1 MYFYASYDYKAP
13 GVSGGG
19 AWAYGLKNNG
29 QKIGSP
35 SQDDWNASTQADRPS
50 STKDGS
56 KNAGHGST
64 SKSRNATSTSP
75 SARTLTGPATSTV
88 SPAEAHGHITS
99 SRVDEKVD
107 GLVVRLENIQKMLV
121 GSLDCQKDLR
131 HYLNASTEA
140 QSRLEA
146 TLDVVSQ
153 NAKLADKLSAAK
165 DENTDLKLHIK
176 DAERNLLVKC
186 NAIEQDHRG
195 ALLMYQ
201 DQQRTLESTY
211 KERLDAAQ
219 KDLEKSSKHAE
230 DKRKDDIAD
239 LKRQYDDR
247 MLENTR
253 ALEKKI
259 EKKNEFA
266 QQLQDQLN
274 TVTEALRSEHEQ
286 EMKGYEKDIQKL
298 QEDIDSHKSDKTQ
311 MLRQYKDQA
320 EAIRVTEKIL
330 NKIENQQSD
339 NDDLRLAHGEQLK
352 SLKAIERRLEELY
365 AQQLDKDGVV
375 QTHEEQARSLET
387 IERHLAE
394 MDARQ
399 VSKELAKR
407 RYEQQVQLLKVIEK
421 RLEEMDTRQIEKQLF
436 TQGCEEQAKLLK
448 GIERQLREMSAHQ
461 VDKESSTQRYEELV
475 KASKEIEKRLQ
486 EIDARQLDKEQATQR
501 YEQQVQMFSK
511 IETLLKEVGDRQ
523 QDTQHTEAKQE
534 EQAETLA
541 KIESF
546 IMNLDE
552 HQPDKEY
559 AELKHQ
565 EHIEQLR
572 SIEDSIK
579 ALSAQKPHEEQLTQN
594 HQEQLKA
601 LGGIERLIKDV
612 SNQNLVQRHEE
623 QIQELRMISE
633 VVKKLKASGPN
644 DELLQN
650 DQIQLEALSTIEN
663 LVKDLGSQDFAQRHK
678 EQIEELRTIGDVVKN
693 LNTRGPHEELV
704 KNNQAQLEALGVI
717 EKLVNGISAQDLAQR
732 HEEQVQELRKIGH
745 VVKELNTRIP
755 QEELLKN
762 GHAQLETLSA
772 VEKLISGFIT
782 QDFAQ
787 RHREQIEE
795 LRMVGDVVKGLDI
808 RSARPHEELLKNDQE
823 QLEALKAIQKLV
835 EGNEALDFS
844 QTHTGQIE
852 ELRRLANVVQDL
864 NVQKPSKEQLA
875 QNHQEQL
882 KAFSSLEEFVRAV
895 STQDFAQRHTEQIEE
910 LRGLANMVK
919 NLDAKNATGEQL
931 TQIQREQMKALS
943 SLEELVKGIN
953 TQDFTQRH
961 AEQIGELRE
970 LANMIKTDLD
980 AQKSNQ
986 ERLAQNHQEQLRAL
1000 NAVEELVKGIS
1011 AQDFAQRHDEQ
1022 VKSLIEIKR
1031 QLEETSA
1038 QQPEKEEITQKHE
1051 EQIRKLESLE
1061 DEFSTQLKKI
1071 EIAMEKLGH
1080 EQQDKEYL
1088 ERKHRE
1094 LLVALE
1100 KKQKVEPDE
1109 MLITQLADI
1118 RQLLDKIGNG
1128 QQSIQS
1134 AIPEQFSQLR
1144 SENVPSNILS
1154 AESMELLSR
1163 LQEEKAVTQQ
1173 QLQYVTNRLDQATRD
1188 LEEAKTRAQ
1197 DAKAEKEV
1205 VQRKIRD
1212 MTSLLEQRTIAL
1224 EDAQS
1229 RTTEAD
1235 SDKEALEASR
1245 AAWMRERDDLRNQLA
1260 AITAQSEKA
1269 HSDFQKLVSEKQRMQ
1284 EVWEGQKAA
1293 LEVKHADWIHERDDL
1308 RTQLAAMT
1316 DESARAHSD
1325 FKELASEKDRMQK
1338 EWEGQNA
1345 ALERQVGALREKTD
1359 AEEYRRRK
1367 LFEQVQTLRGNIR
1380 VMCRIRPPLPDTPRD
1395 KLVDFHPT
1403 KGEYVDHYQKIEV
1416 VAERLSAT
1424 GQLRATSK
1432 FLECER
1438 IFTPEHT
1445 NKDVFEEISQL
1456 TMSALD
1462 GKKVCI
1468 FCYGQTGSGKTFTM
1482 NHRVG
1487 PPGHDDPNDGI
1498 IHRSLALMFEH
1509 FNSSREQYQYDMK
1522 MSIVEVY
1529 INDLIDLFSSRK
1541 KHVIKNMDEATE
1553 KDMTTQ
1559 ETVRALIDKALNN
1572 RAVGATNA
1580 NPQSS
1585 RSHLIL
1591 CFKIERTVLKGP
1603 DAGSKSTGIL
1613 NLIDLAG
1620 SEKNKETGATGQ
1632 RLEESKA
1639 INSSIFE
1646 LNNSITAL
1654 AEGKPK
1660 RAGHTLTRVLDPCL
1674 AKGCRV
1680 VMFVMVSPLKK
1691 DQSETENTMTKA
1703 EMAAKAK
1710 LNSKASNSPTS
1721 PGGGRS
1727 QIPVPL
1733 KQPKP
1738 AAAREKRRV

>member
-19 AWAYGLKNNG
+19 AWAYGLKKNG
-29 QKIGSP
+29 QKVGSP
-35 SQDDWNASTQADRPS
+35 SQDDWNASTQPDKPS
-50 STKDGS
+50 SRKDGS
-56 KNAGHGST
+56 KNAGHGSA
-64 SKSRNATSTSP
+64 SKSRNATRTNP
-75 SARTLTGPATSTV
+75 SAGTLTSPATSTV
-88 SPAEAHGHITS
+88 SQAEAHGHITF
-99 SRVDEKVD
+99 SRVDKKVD
-107 GLVVRLENIQKMLV
+107 GLDVKLENIQKMLV

-131 HYLNASTEA
+131 HYLKASTEA

-146 TLDVVSQ
+146 TLEVGHQ
-153 NAKLADKLSAAK
+153 NAKLANKLSAAK
-165 DENTDLKLHIK
+165 DENTELKLQIK
-176 DAERNLLVKC
+176 DVERNLVVKC
-186 NAIEQDHRG
+186 NNLEQDHRD

-219 KDLEKSSKHAE
+219 KDHENSSKHAE
-230 DKRKDDIAD
+230 DKRNDDIAE

-253 ALEKKI
+253 DLEKKI

-266 QQLQDQLN
+266 QQLQDRLN
-274 TVTEALRSEHEQ
+274 AVTEALRSEHEK

-298 QEDIDSHKSDKTQ
+298 QEEIESHKSDKTQ
-311 MLRQYKDQA
+311 LIRQYEDQF
-320 EAIRVTEKIL
+320 EAIRATEKIL
-330 NKIENQQSD
+330 NKIDNQQSD
-339 NDDLRLAHGEQLK
+339 KDDLRRAHGEQLK
-352 SLKAIERRLEELY
+352 SLEAIERRLEELD
-365 AQQLDKDGVV
+365 ARQLNKDGVV
-375 QTHEEQARSLET
+375 QAHEEQARSLKT

-394 MDARQ
+394 VDARQ

-407 RYEQQVQLLKVIEK
+407 RYEQQVQSLKSIEK
-421 RLEEMDTRQIEKQLF
+421 RLEAMDTRQVDKQLF
-436 TQGCEEQAKLLK
+436 TQGYEEQAKLLK
-448 GIERQLREMSAHQ
+448 DIERQLGEMSAHQ
-461 VDKESSTQRYEELV
+461 VDKETSTQRYEEQV
-475 KASKEIEKRLQ
+475 KAFEEIEKRLQ
-486 EIDARQLDKEQATQR
+486 EIYAHQLDKEEATQR
-501 YEQQVQMFSK
+501 YEQQVQMFGK
-511 IETLLKEVGDRQ
+511 IETLLKEVGHRQ
-523 QDTQHTEAKQE
+523 QDTQNTEAKQK
-534 EQAETLA
+534 EQAEALA
-541 KIESF
+541 TIESL
-546 IMNLDE
+546 IVNLDE
-552 HQPDKEY
+552 HQPDKQY

-565 EHIEQLR
+565 EQIEQLR
-572 SIEDSIK
+572 SIENSIK
-579 ALSAQKPHEEQLTQN
+579 ALSAQEPHKERLTQN

-601 LGGIERLIKDV
+601 LDGIEGLIKDL

-633 VVKKLKASGPN
+633 VVKELKASGPH

-650 DQIQLEALSTIEN
+650 DQTQLEGLSAIEK
-663 LVKDLGSQDFAQRHK
+663 LVKDLATQGFAQYHK
-678 EQIEELRTIGDVVKN
+678 EQIEELRTIGEVVKN
-693 LNTRGPHEELV
+693 LNTRGPHDELV

-717 EKLVNGISAQDLAQR
+717 ERLVNGISAQDLARR
-732 HEEQVQELRKIGH
+732 HEEQVQELRTIGD

-755 QEELLKN
+755 QGELLKN
-762 GHAQLETLSA
+762 GHAQLEALSA
-772 VEKLISGFIT
+772 IERLVNGFIT

-795 LRMVGDVVKGLDI
+795 LRMIGGVVKELDTRI
-808 RSARPHEELLKNDQE
+808 ARHHEELLKNDQE
-823 QLEALKAIQKLV
+823 QLEDLNAIQKLV
-835 EGNEALDFS
+835 KGIEAHDFS
-844 QTHTGQIE
+844 QRHTEQIE
-852 ELRRLANVVQDL
+852 ELRKLANVVQGL
-864 NVQKPSKEQLA
+864 NAQKPSKEQLA

-882 KAFSSLEEFVRAV
+882 KAFTSLEELVKAV

-910 LRGLANMVK
+910 LRGLTNIVK
-919 NLDAKNATGEQL
+919 NLDAQKATEEQL
-931 TQIQREQMKALS
+931 TQNQREQMKALS
-943 SLEELVKGIN
+943 SLEELVKGISA
-953 TQDFTQRH
+953 QDFTQRH
-961 AEQIGELRE
+961 AEHIQELRE
-970 LANMIKTDLD
+970 LANMVKTDLD
-980 AQKSNQ
+980 AQKPNQ
-986 ERLAQNHQEQLRAL
+986 ERLAQNHQEQLTIL
-1000 NAVEELVKGIS
+1000 NAVKELVKGIS

-1022 VKSLIEIKR
+1022 VKSLIDIKR
-1031 QLEETSA
+1031 RLEETSA
-1038 QQPEKEEITQKHE
+1038 QQPDKEEMTQKHE
-1051 EQIRKLESLE
+1051 EQIRMLESLK
-1061 DEFSTQLKKI
+1061 DEFNTQLEKI
-1071 EIAMEKLGH
+1071 ESAMQKFGR
-1080 EQQDKEYL
+1080 EQQDKESL
-1088 ERKHRE
+1088 ERKHQE
-1094 LLVALE
+1094 LLVVLE

-1109 MLITQLADI
+1109 VLTRQLADI
-1118 RQLLDKIGNG
+1118 RQLLDKIDNG

-1134 AIPEQFSQLR
+1134 AIPEQLSQLR
-1144 SENVPSNILS
+1144 DENAQSNILS
-1154 AESMELLSR
+1154 AESVELLSK
-1163 LQEEKAVTQQ
+1163 LQEEKAGVQQ
-1173 QLQYVTNRLDQATRD
+1173 QLQYVTNRLDQTTRE
-1188 LEEAKTRAQ
+1188 LEEAKSRAQ
-1197 DAKAEKEV
+1197 DAEAEKVEV
-1205 VQRKIRD
+1205 HGKIRD
-1212 MTSLLEQRTIAL
+1212 MTSLLEQRTVAL
-1224 EDAQS
+1224 EEAQS
-1229 RTTEAD
+1229 RTTEVD
-1235 SDKEALEASR
+1235 SDKEALEESHAT
-1245 AAWMRERDDLRNQLA
+1245 WMRERDDLRNQLA
-1260 AITAQSEKA
+1260 AITA
-1269 HSDFQKLVSEKQRMQ
+1269 
-1284 EVWEGQKAA
+1284 
-1293 LEVKHADWIHERDDL
+1293 
-1308 RTQLAAMT
+1308 AMT
-1316 DESARAHSD
+1316 DESARAHSG
-1325 FKELASEKDRMQK
+1325 FKKLASEKDRMQAV
-1338 EWEGQNA
+1338 WEGQKA

-1380 VMCRIRPPLPDTPRD
+1380 VMCRIRPPLPGTPQN

-1424 GQLRATSK
+1424 GQVRATSK

-1462 GKKVCI
+1462 DKKVCI

-1509 FNSSREQYQYDMK
+1509 VNSSREQYQYDMK

-1541 KHVIKNMDEATE
+1541 KHVIKNMDEATG

-1559 ETVRALIDKALNN
+1559 EAVGALIDKALNN

-1580 NPQSS
+1580 NAQSS

-1603 DAGSKSTGIL
+1603 DAGNKSTGIL

-1639 INSSIFE
+1639 INGSIFE

-1680 VMFVMVSPLKK
+1680 VINGSESEAEQ
-1691 DQSETENTMTKA
+1691 QSFEFTYKPWRWSEPNPCSF
-1703 EMAAKAK
+1703 EAA
-1710 LNSKASNSPTS
+1710 
-1721 PGGGRS
+1721 
-1727 QIPVPL
+1727 
-1733 KQPKP
+1733 
-1738 AAAREKRRV
+1738 

>member
-19 AWAYGLKNNG
+19 AWAYGLKKNG
-29 QKIGSP
+29 QKVGSP
-35 SQDDWNASTQADRPS
+35 SQGDWNASTQPDKPS
-50 STKDGS
+50 SSKDGS
-56 KNAGHGST
+56 KNASHGSV
-64 SKSRNATSTSP
+64 SRSRNAISTTP
-75 SARTLTGPATSTV
+75 SAGTLTSPATSTV
-88 SPAEAHGHITS
+88 SQAEAHGHITS
-99 SRVDEKVD
+99 SHFNEKID
-107 GLVVRLENIQKMLV
+107 GLDVKLEKIQKMLV
-121 GSLDCQKDLR
+121 GSLDYQKDIR
-131 HYLNASTEA
+131 HYLKTSAEA

-146 TLDVVSQ
+146 TLDFGNQ
-153 NAKLADKLSAAK
+153 NAKLLDRLNATK
-165 DENTDLKLHIK
+165 DENTDLKLQIK
-176 DAERNLLVKC
+176 DVEQNLVVKC
-186 NAIEQDHRG
+186 NNLEQDHRD

-201 DQQRTLESTY
+201 DQQRALDSRY

-219 KDLEKSSKHAE
+219 KDHENSSKHAE
-230 DKRKDDIAD
+230 NKWNDDIAD

-247 MLENTR
+247 MLEKTR

-266 QQLQDQLN
+266 QQLQDRLN
-274 TVTEALRSEHEQ
+274 AVTEALRSEHEK

-298 QEDIDSHKSDKTQ
+298 QEEIDSHKSDKMQ
-311 MLRQYKDQA
+311 LIRQYEGQV
-320 EAIRVTEKIL
+320 EAIRATEKLL
-330 NKIENQQSD
+330 NKIDNKQSD
-339 NDDLRLAHGEQLK
+339 KDELRQAHGEQLE
-352 SLKAIERRLEELY
+352 SLEAIERRLDELD
-365 AQQLDKDGVV
+365 ARQLDKDGIA
-375 QTHEEQARSLET
+375 QTHDEQARSLKT

-394 MDARQ
+394 MDERQ

-407 RYEQQVQLLKVIEK
+407 RYEQQVQSLKAIEK
-421 RLEEMDTRQIEKQLF
+421 RLEEMDARQTDKQLF
-436 TQGCEEQAKLLK
+436 SRGYEEHAKLLK
-448 GIERQLREMSAHQ
+448 DIERQLGETSAHQ
-461 VDKESSTQRYEELV
+461 VDKESSMQRYEELV
-475 KASKEIEKRLQ
+475 KAFKEIEKRLQ

-501 YEQQVQMFSK
+501 YEQQVQMLGK
-511 IETLLKEVGDRQ
+511 IEILLKEVGDRQ
-523 QDTQHTEAKQE
+523 QDTQHTEAKE
-534 EQAETLA
+534 KEQAEALA
-541 KIESF
+541 IIESL
-546 IMNLDE
+546 IINLGE
-552 HQPDKEY
+552 HQPDKKY
-559 AELKHQ
+559 AELKHREQ
-565 EHIEQLR
+565 IKQLR

-601 LGGIERLIKDV
+601 LDGIEELIKDL

-633 VVKKLKASGPN
+633 AVKELKASGPH

-650 DQIQLEALSTIEN
+650 DQTQLEGLVAIEK
-663 LVKDLGSQDFAQRHK
+663 LVKDLGTQDFAQRHK
-678 EQIEELRTIGDVVKN
+678 EQIEELRTISDAVKN
-693 LNTRGPHEELV
+693 LSTRGPHEELV
-704 KNNQAQLEALGVI
+704 KNNQTQLEALGVI
-717 EKLVNGISAQDLAQR
+717 ERLVSGTSAQDLAQR
-732 HEEQVQELRKIGH
+732 HEEQVQELRTIGD

-755 QEELLKN
+755 HEELLEN
-762 GHAQLETLSA
+762 DHAQLKALSA
-772 VEKLISGFIT
+772 IEKLVNDFIT
-782 QDFAQ
+782 QDVAQ
-787 RHREQIEE
+787 RHREQIKE
-795 LRMVGDVVKGLDI
+795 LRIIGGVVKDLDI
-808 RSARPHEELLKNDQE
+808 RSARAHEELLKNDQE
-823 QLEALKAIQKLV
+823 QLEALKTVQKLIK
-835 EGNEALDFS
+835 GIEAHDFS
-844 QTHTGQIE
+844 QRHTEQIE
-852 ELRRLANVVQDL
+852 ELRRLADVVQDL
-864 NVQKPSKEQLA
+864 NAQKPSKEQLA

-882 KAFSSLEEFVRAV
+882 EAFSLLGNLVKDV
-895 STQDFAQRHTEQIEE
+895 SAQDFAQRQTEQIEE
-910 LRGLANMVK
+910 LMGLANIVK
-919 NLDAKNATGEQL
+919 DLYAQNATGEQL
-931 TQIQREQMKALS
+931 TQNQREQMKALS
-943 SLEELVKGIN
+943 SLEELVKSISA
-953 TQDFTQRH
+953 QDFTQRH
-961 AEQIGELRE
+961 AEQIEELRK
-970 LANMIKTDLD
+970 LANVVKTDLD
-980 AQKSNQ
+980 AQKPNQ
-986 ERLAQNHQEQLRAL
+986 ERLAQNHQEQLAAL
-1000 NAVEELVKGIS
+1000 NAVKELVKGIS

-1022 VKSLIEIKR
+1022 AQSLIDIKR
-1031 QLEETSA
+1031 RLEENGA
-1038 QQPEKEEITQKHE
+1038 QQPDKEEITQKHE
-1051 EQIRKLESLE
+1051 EQIRKLENLK
-1061 DEFSTQLKKI
+1061 DEFNTQLEKI
-1071 EIAMEKLGH
+1071 KSTVEKFGH

-1088 ERKHRE
+1088 ELMHRE

-1109 MLITQLADI
+1109 VLTSQLADI
-1118 RQLLDKIGNG
+1118 RQLLDKIDNS

-1134 AIPEQFSQLR
+1134 AIPEQLSQLR
-1144 SENVPSNILS
+1144 AENAQSNILS
-1154 AESMELLSR
+1154 AESVELLSK
-1163 LQEEKAVTQQ
+1163 LQEEKAGVQQ
-1173 QLQYVTNRLDQATRD
+1173 QLQYVTNRLDQTTRD

-1197 DAKAEKEV
+1197 DARAEKEE

-1212 MTSLLEQRTIAL
+1212 MSSVLEQKTKAL
-1224 EDAQS
+1224 EDARS
-1229 RTTEAD
+1229 RRTEAD
-1235 SDKEALEASR
+1235 SDKEALEAGR
-1245 AAWMRERDDLRNQLA
+1245 ATWIRERDDLRNQLT
-1260 AITAQSEKA
+1260 AITDESERI
-1269 HSDFQKLVSEKQRMQ
+1269 HSNFEKLVSEKERMQ

-1293 LEVKHADWIHERDDL
+1293 LEVKHADWIRERDDL
-1308 RTQLAAMT
+1308 RNQLGAMT

-1325 FKELASEKDRMQK
+1325 LKKLASEKDRMQAV
-1338 EWEGQNA
+1338 WEGQKV

-1380 VMCRIRPPLPDTPRD
+1380 VMCRIRPPLPDTPQD
-1395 KLVDFHPT
+1395 KLVNFHPT

-1487 PPGHDDPNDGI
+1487 PPGHDDPDDGI

-1509 FNSSREQYQYDMK
+1509 VNSSGEQYQYDMK

-1541 KHVIKNMDEATE
+1541 KHVIKNMDEATG

-1559 ETVRALIDKALNN
+1559 QAVGAMIDKALNN

-1580 NPQSS
+1580 NAQSS

-1603 DAGSKSTGIL
+1603 DAGNKSTGIL

-1654 AEGKPK
+1654 AEGRPK

-1738 AAAREKRRV
+1738 PAGRERRRI